1 MNLVEALRAED
12 AAVAVVGAGGKK
24 TTMYALAR
32 RLDRPVI
39 TAAVRIPIFDNDAA
53 RVVTTD
59 DPVAALA
66 AADDDDFPLGLVAAR
81 EREDRYLGY
90 DAAVVADL
98 IDANPRATLIKADGA
113 RMRDFKAPKE
123 TEPQIPR
130 NADVV
135 VPVAS
140 AHVVGEPLDETL
152 VHRPERVAAVA
163 QDAGV
168 DAAVGEAITPDV
180 VGAVLASRDGGLKDV
195 PTGATAIP
203 LINKV
208 DDEADAAAA
217 REIAAAFADHL
228 DADRPAEVGVDVPHV
243 VLARMIDAAV
253 VDVVSL

>member
-1 MNLVEALRAED
+1 MNLVAALRAED

-53 RVVTTD
+53 RVATTD
-59 DPVAALA
+59 NPVAALKA
-66 AADDDDFPLGLVAAR
+66 ATDDDFPLGLVAAR

-90 DAAVVADL
+90 DTEVVADL
-98 IDANPRATLIKADGA
+98 IDANPGATLIKADGA

-123 TEPQIPR
+123 GEPQIPR

-140 AHVVGEPLDETL
+140 AHVVGEPLDERL

-163 QDAGV
+163 QAAGV
-168 DAAVGEAITPDV
+168 DVAVGEQITPDV

-195 PTGATAIP
+195 PAGATAIP

-208 DDEADAAAA
+208 DDEAGAAAA
-217 REIAAAFADHL
+217 REVAAAFTDHL
-228 DADRPAEVGVDVPHV
+228 DAARLADAGVEVPHV

-253 VDVVSL
+253 VDVVSV